1 MLVGKKFA
9 VRLAALRKFF
19 GLRYCL
25 KQPNTFWPAG
35 TLSEAPQKELATPVS
50 AIQTTVLAEFAE
62 VHFGIQHIHPT
73 CGRLER
79 EHKRSL
85 QGCSECCGEWQ
96 EHDGSEGAGI
106 FGIWKDLEIRS
117 RKLLANIQ
125 LTIYIIFF

>member
-25 KQPNTFWPAG
+25 KQSNRFWPAG
-35 TLSEAPQKELATPVS
+35 TLSGAPQKERATPVS
-50 AIQTTVLAEFAE
+50 AIRATILVEFAGE
-62 VHFGIQHIHPT
+62 HFGIQHIHPT

-79 EHKRSL
+79 GHMWSL
-85 QGCSECCGEWQ
+85 RGCSGCCRKWQ
-96 EHDGSEGAGI
+96 EHDGSGGAGI
-106 FGIWKDLEIRS
+106 FGIWKDLEIQS

-125 LTIYIIFF
+125 LTINIIFF